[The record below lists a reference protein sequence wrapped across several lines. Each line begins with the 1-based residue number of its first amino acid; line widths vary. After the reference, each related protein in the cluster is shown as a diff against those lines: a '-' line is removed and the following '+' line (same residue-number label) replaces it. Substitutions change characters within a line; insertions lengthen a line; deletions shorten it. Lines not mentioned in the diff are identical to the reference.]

1 MYQQLTLLGLEDP
14 KKKRV
19 QKTGGKKKTKK
30 KTKQEPGS
38 IAAHS
43 SMLQTYIDAQGS
55 LIVSKVSN
63 NLLEI
68 NSRSLLPQYF
78 GMDLWRFNKV
88 LGWAEGEDAFN
99 QAQRTFVRNYSVR
112 QDSVALIP
120 AYLLKPIKE
129 EKYDTTVIKAH
140 YKFYKSVV
148 SLLQDENKEHPRI
161 VVPKEVNTE
170 QPRFVFNKMNAGLKE
185 EVAQNFNSWLLNEPK
200 ITKVYISDIVVA
212 RSVFPEIKFGS
223 SFSECAYDI
232 YKTKIGSRVVDVMI
246 LPSPVQL
253 DAQEEKGYVLSSEFF
268 RVAQNQKEMPE
279 VVVDEVVTLEDLKS
293 VLGKLERDKLKFM
306 ALDLEATGLNPKF
319 FKQSILSCGFSN
331 GIQAW
336 AFLVEHPLYPNA
348 EGIPMLNYLNDFKGV
363 SNFVFQN
370 AKFDL
375 KWLQHFCG
383 HMPTVKVSDT
393 LLVDHWLWEGGGSL
407 SAKLKT
413 HSFSMAKQISRYL
426 GYSSHKDMV
435 SSYID
440 NAPLRNVTD
449 IPKASDMTL
458 KDVKNWIEIVKNP
471 ERMEPNSG
479 AYIAIPRDKLLR
491 YNGLDAWM
499 TWRIFEEQARR
510 VIKEVGG
517 RSNVPLTIKDIQPR
531 QSRAV
536 SEMELNGA
544 PLDYEVILTNIRKA
558 QDVIYDAETKLN
570 DLIDVPAWEKL
581 NKGEFNLSS
590 NPQLLKYLFEHAK
603 IKKSLLWDEQEGKY
617 STGADY
623 LKKLMKKHP
632 WVKEL
637 DRFKKAYKARNTYLI
652 PFIMKSHAGNLYF
665 GLSITGT
672 ATGRLSSQNP
682 NLQNLPVSFMY
693 HTPEDRIDIK
703 SCIRVPEGYTFADF
717 DYANLEV
724 KILCAKSYCPDENL
738 IKAINDGADIHC
750 LTASR
755 VFGLSYDDLFEAKR
769 KDDDDDDDGEELTEK
784 DKELLRWRQA
794 AKASIFGTIYGIG
807 PHKFADNLVQGP
819 DESKEDVIA
828 RAETILNTLKTVAY
842 PRLLQMFD
850 TNDRNLLEKGY
861 AQTILGRR
869 RRFHLTTPR
878 QNWITLQQAGLLKN
892 FPEIEA
898 LKMIVGGGREYRQ
911 LGNFLVQSTGSDVV
925 QMFIGEFQ
933 KRKDP
938 RYEVKFVA
946 QVHDSI
952 IFHYKDIPG
961 AKDYVNE
968 MLEIT
973 AEQYISARLGE
984 ELPIKIG
991 HACKHGQG
999 YHLH

>member
-1 MYQQLTLLGLEDP
+1 MYQQLTLTDLGVPEIKSNP
-14 KKKRV
+14 A
-19 QKTGGKKKTKK
+19 QKQTKK
-30 KTKQEPGS
+30 KNKKTVKQDPGK
-38 IAAHS
+38 IASHS
-43 SMLQTYIDAQGS
+43 TMLQTYVDAQGS
-55 LIVSKVSN
+55 LIASKVSN
-63 NLLEI
+63 DLLEI
-68 NSRSLLPQYF
+68 NSNNLLPQYF

-88 LGWAEGEDAFN
+88 LGWSDGEEAFN
-99 QAQRTFVRNYSVR
+99 LAQKAFVKNYSVR
-112 QDSVALIP
+112 QDSVVLIP

-129 EKYDTTVIKAH
+129 EKYDTTVTKAH

-161 VVPKEVNTE
+161 VIPKERNTE
-170 QPRFVFNKMNAGLKE
+170 QPHYVFSKMTAKIKA
-185 EVAQNFNSWLLNEPK
+185 EVAQNFNSWLINASNV
-200 ITKVYISDIVVA
+200 TKVYISDIVVA
-212 RSVFPEIKFGS
+212 RLVFPEIKFGS
-223 SFSECAYDI
+223 SFSDCAYDI
-232 YKTKIGSRVVDVMI
+232 YKTKIGSRIVDVMV

-253 DAQEEKGYVLSSEFF
+253 ESQEEKGYVLISEFF
-268 RVAQNQKEMPE
+268 RVAQNQKEIPNI
-279 VVVDEVVTLEDLKS
+279 VVDEITTLKDLKTT
-293 VLGKLERDKLKFM
+293 LGNLERDKLKFM
-306 ALDLEATGLNPKF
+306 ALDLETSGLNPKF

-336 AFLVEHPLYPNA
+336 AFLVEHPLYPNE
-348 EGIPMLNYLNDFKGV
+348 EGLSMLNYLNDFKGV

-383 HMPTVKVSDT
+383 HLPTVRINDT

-435 SSYID
+435 ATYVE
-440 NAPLRNVTD
+440 NAPLRNEVEM
-449 IPKASDMTL
+449 PKASDMTL
-458 KDVKNWIEIVKNP
+458 KDVKHWIDIVKDP
-471 ERMEPNSG
+471 KRMEPNSG
-479 AYIAIPRDKLLR
+479 AYIAIPKDELLR

-499 TWRIFEEQARR
+499 TWKIFEEQGKR

-517 RSNVPLTIKDIQPR
+517 KSKVPLTITEIQPR

-544 PLDYEVILTNIRKA
+544 PIDYDVILTNIRKA
-558 QDVIYDAETKLN
+558 QDVIHDAEAKLN
-570 DLIDVPAWEKL
+570 DLINIEAWRKL
-581 NKGEFNLSS
+581 NKGEFNLTS
-590 NPQLLKYLFEHAK
+590 NPQLLKYLFEHEK
-603 IKKSLLWDEQEGKY
+603 IKRSLLWDEQEGKY

-623 LKKLMKKHP
+623 LKNLIVGHP

-652 PFIMKSHAGNLYF
+652 PFILKSHVGVLYF

-682 NLQNLPVSFMY
+682 NLQNLPVSFMKK
-693 HTPEDRIDIK
+693 TPEDRIDIK

-738 IKAINDGADIHC
+738 IKAINEGADIHC

-755 VFGLSYDDLFEAKR
+755 VFGLNYAELFEAKR
-769 KDDDDDDDGEELTEK
+769 KDDTEGEVLTEK
-784 DKELLRWRQA
+784 DKELLGWRQA

-807 PHKFADNLVQGP
+807 PHKFADNLIQGP
-819 DESKEDVIA
+819 DESKNDVIA

-878 QNWITLQQAGLLKN
+878 QNWITLQQAGLLGN
-892 FPEIEA
+892 FSEIEA
-898 LKMIVGGGREYRQ
+898 LKMVVGGGREYRQ

-925 QMFIGEFQ
+925 QLFIGEFQ
-933 KRKDP
+933 KQKDP
-938 RYEVKFVA
+938 KYEIKFVA

-952 IFHYKDIPG
+952 IFHYKNLPG
-961 AKDYVNE
+961 AKDYVNSL
-968 MLEIT
+968 LEKT
-973 AEQYISARLGE
+973 AEQYISAKLGE
-984 ELPIKIG
+984 ELPVRIG
-991 HACKHGQG
+991 HACQHGRG